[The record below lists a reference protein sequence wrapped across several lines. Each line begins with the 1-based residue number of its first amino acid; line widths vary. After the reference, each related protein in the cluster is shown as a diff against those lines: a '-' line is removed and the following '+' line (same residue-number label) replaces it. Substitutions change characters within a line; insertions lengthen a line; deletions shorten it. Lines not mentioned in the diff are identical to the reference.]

1 MKTLFDLF
9 KSFKKQGSEEVF
21 VYRTEIR
28 RFSFT
33 YGQIYDFSLKMAAF
47 LEEKGIKKGDRVA
60 LWAGNSPWWAVCF
73 FGIILKGAI
82 VVPIDFISGKTRA
95 QTIIKLSQ
103 AKLVIQSN
111 YKLEKITPSASRR
124 YPEGHS
130 GLDSVIIED
139 LRFILENLKPLSTFP
154 KLNPKD
160 IVELVYTSGTTGDP
174 KGVILTHKNIITN
187 ILQAKNH
194 IVIKSR
200 CTFLSLL
207 PLSHMFEQTI
217 GFLTPLYRGDKI
229 VYLRTLKPSAIMDAL
244 KEENISVLG
253 AVPRLLDLLKN
264 IIERKM
270 EAKKLTKVF
279 RLLTNLSENK
289 SVKFKKFVFY
299 PIHKKFGKN
308 FTMFISGGSALNI
321 NTAKFWKNIGF
332 KVVEGYGLTECS
344 PILTANT
351 LEKQVLGSVG
361 KAVKGVK
368 IKIGNGEILA
378 KGDNIFSGYWQNEK
392 ETAKAFDKNGWFR
405 TGDTGTID
413 KEGNIYIRGRKKDV
427 IITSEGINVYPSDIE
442 EVLNYILGVKES
454 CVVGL
459 NKGKGEEV
467 HAVLI
472 LKPGFKDAGAI
483 IQAAN
488 QKLDP
493 QSQITSFSLYPHLDF
508 PKTATLKIQKYK
520 VVEDLKKESKN
531 KEFTPEDV
539 LISLIS
545 NLTSKSYSD
554 IKEES
559 LLTTDLGFTSI
570 SRLELT
576 NYIEQEFR
584 VDLDDTI
591 INQTTSIKDLREII
605 AKGEKS
611 KSPNRLKFWTNTT
624 YGIVIREILD
634 KAFHFPFIRYF
645 FDLKV
650 DGIENFKNLKGP
662 VVFISNHLSYLDQP
676 AIMYAMPGKWR
687 YSTAT
692 AMREE
697 FFFEENLT
705 LFQRV
710 WKELSFAY
718 ATFAFNSFL
727 LPQHSGFRKNLFFM
741 GKLIDHNVNIL
752 IFPEGTRSREA
763 RLQDFM
769 PGVGLMVK
777 ELEVPVVPIRIIGIE
792 NIYPRGAKFPK
803 KGKCEVLFGKSIE
816 FTTESPSE
824 IIEIS
829 RRAVLNLR

>member
-1 MKTLFDLF
+1 MQTLLDLF
-9 KSFKKQGSEEVF
+9 KTFRKRNKEQVF
-21 VYRTEIR
+21 IYRTGIR

-47 LEEKGIKKGDRVA
+47 LEEKGIRKGDRVA

-73 FGIILKGAI
+73 FGIIAKGAI

-103 AKLVIQSN
+103 AKLVIQSA
-111 YKLEKITPSASRR
+111 YKLEKLTN
-124 YPEGHS
+124 
-130 GLDSVIIED
+130 LDAINIED
-139 LRFILENLKPLSTFP
+139 LKFILQKQNPILTLP
-154 KLNPKD
+154 KLKARD

-174 KGVILTHKNIITN
+174 KGVMLTHKNITTN
-187 ILQAKNH
+187 ILQAGNH
-194 IVIKSR
+194 IAIKSR

-264 IIERKM
+264 TIEREI

-279 RLLTNLSENK
+279 RLLSKLSENK
-289 SVKFKKFVFY
+289 SLKFKKCFFY

-344 PILTANT
+344 PILCANT
-351 LEKQVLGSVG
+351 LEKQILGSVG
-361 KAVKGVK
+361 QAVKGVK
-368 IKIGNGEILA
+368 IKIDNGEILA
-378 KGDNIFSGYWQNEK
+378 KGDNIFSGYWQSDM

-405 TGDTGTID
+405 TGDTGMID
-413 KEGNIYIRGRKKDV
+413 KENNIYIKGRKKDV

-442 EVLNYILGVKES
+442 GVLNYILGVKES

-472 LKPGFKDAGAI
+472 LKPGFKEARETI
-483 IQAAN
+483 RAAN
-488 QKLDP
+488 QELDP

-520 VVEDLKKESKN
+520 VVEELKKESKN
-531 KEFTPEDV
+531 AVNTQADQ

-584 VDLDDTI
+584 VDLDDTV
-591 INQTTSIKDLREII
+591 INQTTSIKDLRKII

-624 YGIVIREILD
+624 YGIVMREILD
-634 KAFHFPFIRYF
+634 KVFHFPFIRYF

-650 DGIENFKNLKGP
+650 DGIENLKNLKGP

-697 FFFEENLT
+697 FFFEDNLT

-710 WKELSFAY
+710 WKELTFKY

-727 LPQHSGFRKNLFFM
+727 LPQYSGFRKNLFFM
-741 GKLIDHNVNIL
+741 GKLIDQKRNIL
-752 IFPEGTRSREA
+752 IFPEGTRARDK

-769 PGVGLMVK
+769 PGLGLMVK

-803 KGKCEVLFGKSIE
+803 KGKCAVIFGKPIE

-824 IIEIS
+824 IIAIS
-829 RRAVLNLR
+829 HNAILNLTTKGKSEGLYLSY